1 MSKPIDNFLAEP
13 KNFLPEARNWPLP
26 IKRFAAKYAPE
37 TERDRSSTDGRPS
50 NGVSWTE
57 RRVRSCPRIQQGVL
71 NVNKSPLRAT
81 LVASLT
87 LAALFTIVM
96 RAQAQAPARPAGTI
110 VAVIDLDEVFRDHK
124 HLSTQLEQLKADM
137 QQAEAT
143 VREERTKIETL
154 AEQLKTLK
162 PGSADYE
169 AKEKAFASMNADIQV
184 QMRQKSREL
193 LEREAQLR
201 YDTYQNILSAVSS
214 FADQYNIQ
222 LVIRFSRDKIEPDK
236 PRSVQMGLARP
247 VVYQRQLDITDHII
261 RLVNEPGMARKPVNQ
276 PQIPR

>member
-1 MSKPIDNFLAEP
+1 
-13 KNFLPEARNWPLP
+13 
-26 IKRFAAKYAPE
+26 
-37 TERDRSSTDGRPS
+37 
-50 NGVSWTE
+50 
-57 RRVRSCPRIQQGVL
+57 
-71 NVNKSPLRAT
+71 
-81 LVASLT
+81 VASLT

-261 RLVNEPGMARKPVNQ
+261 RLVNEPDMARKPVNQ

>member
-1 MSKPIDNFLAEP
+1 MDG
-13 KNFLPEARNWPLP
+13 
-26 IKRFAAKYAPE
+26 AP
-37 TERDRSSTDGRPS
+37 
-50 NGVSWTE
+50 
-57 RRVRSCPRIQQGVL
+57 RVRSCPRKQQGVL
-71 NVNKSPLRAT
+71 NVKNSPLRAT

-87 LAALFTIVM
+87 LLDLFTF
-96 RAQAQAPARPAGTI
+96 ALQAKAQAPARPAGTT
-110 VAVIDLDEVFRDHK
+110 VAVIDLDEVFREHK
-124 HLSTQLEQLKADM
+124 NLATQLEQLKADM

-143 VREERTKIETL
+143 VREERKRIETL

-162 PGSADYE
+162 PGSPDYE
-169 AKEKAFASMNADIQV
+169 AKEKSFASMNADIQV

-201 YDTYQNILSAVSS
+201 YDTYQDVLSAVSS

-236 PRSVQMGLARP
+236 PRSVQLGLARQI
-247 VVYQRQLDITDHII
+247 VYQRQLDITDHIV
-261 RLVNEPGMARKPVNQ
+261 RLVNAGNNTARRPANQ